1 MQDVKVGFY
10 DLSDPNTIIEEL
22 LIGTY
27 LADTDPPPDGA
38 DKLTQVMTNIS
49 FDDNDM
55 VDGFD
60 TSLSFAVHASSL
72 IAGGGANYFSLEF
85 GSTGSRLVAFGE
97 HGHTLYSQ
105 KVAESINPPTISISA
120 YIEDGN
126 YKAPTFI
133 TRVSTVP
140 EPGSLGLAG
149 LALAGMGLALRRR
162 RTSI

>member
-22 LIGTY
+22 LFGTY
-27 LADTDPPPDGA
+27 LADTSPPPDDA
-38 DKLTQVMTNIS
+38 NQLTQVMRNIS
-49 FDDNDM
+49 FDGNKM

-60 TSLSFAVHASSL
+60 TSLSFAKKAISP
-72 IAGGGANYFSLEF
+72 IAGGGVNYFSLEF
-85 GSTGSRLVAFGE
+85 GFTGSRLVAFGE
-97 HGHTLYSQ
+97 GGHTQHSQ
-105 KVAESINPPTISISA
+105 NVAESTNPPTISISA
-120 YIEDGN
+120 YIADDN
-126 YKAPTFI
+126 YTAPTF